1 MNSLNL
7 GSDDEPVI
15 KKKSNTRYLKMALGL
30 AAVIL
35 IPTIGATLAGSIGIG
50 SGTIEFGQ
58 GVVSTAACDSA
69 ITVLP
74 TTSYTSD
81 TFTLTT
87 IAISA
92 IADNCYDKF
101 FNVKVLSGSTPQIIG
116 SGGDTNCKFRMPA
129 TSSDSA
135 IVTITPTAC
144 GTFSAV
150 SGSADARA
158 FTFTP
163 TNRLGA
169 TFVDRIS
176 IESSTT

>member
-1 MNSLNL
+1 MNTLNL
-7 GSDDEPVI
+7 GSDDEPVV

-50 SGTIEFGQ
+50 TGAIEFGQ

-81 TFTLTT
+81 TFTLTS
-87 IAISA
+87 IAISE
-92 IADNCYDKF
+92 IADTCNTKYF
-101 FNVKVLSGSTPQIIG
+101 TVKVLSGSTPQIIG
-116 SGGDTNCKFRMPA
+116 SGGSDTSCKFQMSGA
-129 TSSDSA
+129 A
-135 IVTITPTAC
+135 IVTPTTPSGC
-144 GTFSAV
+144 GTFSV
-150 SGSADARA
+150 VDTTSNLRS

-163 TNRLGA
+163 ANRLGA
-169 TFVDRIS
+169 TFVDRIT

>member
-50 SGTIEFGQ
+50 TGTIEFGQ

-92 IADNCYDKF
+92 LADNCNNKYF
-101 FNVKVLSGSTPQIIG
+101 TVKVLSGSTPQIIG
-116 SGGDTNCKFRMPA
+116 SGSDTSCKFQVA
-129 TSSDSA
+129 DA
-135 IVTITPTAC
+135 VVANITNTC

-150 SGSADARA
+150 VTTTNARS

-163 TNRLGA
+163 TARLGA

>member
-1 MNSLNL
+1 MNTLNL
-7 GSDDEPVI
+7 GSDDEPVV
-15 KKKSNTRYLKMALGL
+15 KKKSNTRSLKIALGL

-35 IPTIGATLAGSIGIG
+35 IPTIGATLAGSINIG
-50 SGTIEFGQ
+50 SGSIEFGQ

-87 IAISA
+87 IAFSGL
-92 IADNCYDKF
+92 ADACNEKF
-101 FNVKVLSGSTPQIIG
+101 LNVKVLSGSTPQIIG
-116 SGGDTNCKFRMPA
+116 SGSDTNCKFRMNA
-129 TSSDSA
+129 GLID
-135 IVTITPTAC
+135 TITPSSC

-150 SGSADARA
+150 DVTSNARS

-163 TNRLGA
+163 TARLGA

>member
-50 SGTIEFGQ
+50 TGTIEFGQ
-58 GVVSTAACDSA
+58 GVVSTTACDSA

-87 IAISA
+87 IVISGL
-92 IADNCYDKF
+92 ADNCNSKYF
-101 FNVKVLSGSTPQIIG
+101 TVKVLSGSTPQIIG
-116 SGGDTNCKFRMPA
+116 SGSDTSCKFRWTGTA
-129 TSSDSA
+129 VD
-135 IVTITPTAC
+135 TITNTC
-144 GTFSAV
+144 GSFGTYVTTS
-150 SGSADARA
+150 DARA

-163 TNRLGA
+163 TARLGA

-176 IESSTT
+176 IESSST

>member
-92 IADNCYDKF
+92 LADNCNNKYF
-101 FNVKVLSGSTPQIIG
+101 TVKVLSGSTPQIIG
-116 SGGDTNCKFRMPA
+116 SGSDTSCKFQVA
-129 TSSDSA
+129 DA
-135 IVTITPTAC
+135 VVANITNTC

-150 SGSADARA
+150 VTTTNARS

-163 TNRLGA
+163 TARLGA

>member
-1 MNSLNL
+1 MNTLNL
-7 GSDDEPVI
+7 GSDDEPVV
-15 KKKSNTRYLKMALGL
+15 KKKSNTRSLKIALGL

-35 IPTIGATLAGSIGIG
+35 VPTIGATLAGSINIG
-50 SGTIEFGQ
+50 SGSIEFGQ

-87 IAISA
+87 IVVSDLAA
-92 IADNCYDKF
+92 ACNDKYF
-101 FNVKVLSGSTPQIIG
+101 TVKVLSGSTPQIIG
-116 SGGDTNCKFRMPA
+116 SGSDTNCKFRMNA
-129 TSSDSA
+129 GLID
-135 IVTITPTAC
+135 TITPSSC

-150 SGSADARA
+150 DVTSNARS

-163 TNRLGA
+163 TARLGA

>member
-7 GSDDEPVI
+7 GSDDEPVV

-35 IPTIGATLAGSIGIG
+35 IPTIGATLAGSITIG
-50 SGTIEFGQ
+50 NGAIEFGQ

-81 TFTLTT
+81 TFTLTS
-87 IAISA
+87 IAISDLA
-92 IADNCYDKF
+92 SGCNSKYF
-101 FNVKVLSGSTPQIIG
+101 TVKVLSGSTPQIIG
-116 SGGDTNCKFRMPA
+116 SASDTYCKFQMSGA
-129 TSSDSA
+129 A
-135 IVTITPTAC
+135 IVTPTTPSGC
-144 GTFSAV
+144 GTFSV
-150 SGSADARA
+150 VDTTSNLRS

-163 TNRLGA
+163 ANRLGA
-169 TFVDRIS
+169 TFVDRIT

>member
-1 MNSLNL
+1 MDTLNL
-7 GSDDEPVI
+7 GSDDEPVV
-15 KKKSNTRYLKMALGL
+15 KKKSNTRNLKIALGL

-35 IPTIGATLAGSIGIG
+35 IPTIGATLAGTIGIG
-50 SGTIEFGQ
+50 TGAIEFGQ

-87 IAISA
+87 IVVSGL
-92 IADNCYDKF
+92 ADTCDAKYF
-101 FNVKVLSGSTPQIIG
+101 TIKVLSASTPQIIG
-116 SGGDTNCKFRMPA
+116 SGSDTSCKFLW
-129 TSSDSA
+129 TGTGVS
-135 IVTITPTAC
+135 TITNTC
-144 GTFSAV
+144 GTFGTFVTSSNAK
-150 SGSADARA
+150 A

-163 TNRLGA
+163 TTRLGA
-169 TFVDRIS
+169 TFVDRIT

>member
-1 MNSLNL
+1 MNTLNL
-7 GSDDEPVI
+7 GSDDEPVV

-58 GVVSTAACDSA
+58 GVVSTAACDSE

-87 IAISA
+87 IVVSA
-92 IADNCYDKF
+92 IADNCDGKYF
-101 FNVKVLSGSTPQIIG
+101 TVKVLSGSTPQNIG
-116 SGGDTNCKFRMPA
+116 SGGDTSCKFRWTGTA
-129 TSSDSA
+129 VNAITNTCGSFDTYVTTSN
-135 IVTITPTAC
+135 
-144 GTFSAV
+144 
-150 SGSADARA
+150 ARA

-176 IESSTT
+176 IESSST

>member
-7 GSDDEPVI
+7 GSDDEPVV

-35 IPTIGATLAGSIGIG
+35 IPTIGATLAGSITIG
-50 SGTIEFGQ
+50 NGAIEFGQ

-81 TFTLTT
+81 TFTLTS
-87 IAISA
+87 IAISDLA
-92 IADNCYDKF
+92 SGCNSKYF
-101 FNVKVLSGSTPQIIG
+101 TVKVLSGSTPQIIG
-116 SGGDTNCKFRMPA
+116 SASDTYCKFQMPA
-129 TSSDSA
+129 SGGTA
-135 IVTITPTAC
+135 IGSITPTSC
-144 GTFSAV
+144 GTFDAV
-150 SGSADARA
+150 AGTAEARS

-169 TFVDRIS
+169 TFVDRIT

>member
-1 MNSLNL
+1 MNTLNL

-15 KKKSNTRYLKMALGL
+15 KKKSNTRNLKFALGL

-50 SGTIEFGQ
+50 TGTIEFGQ
-58 GVVSTAACDSA
+58 GVVSTAACDPA

-87 IAISA
+87 IVVSA
-92 IADNCYDKF
+92 IADNCDNKYF
-101 FNVKVLSGSTPQIIG
+101 TVKVLSGSTPQIIG
-116 SGGDTNCKFRMPA
+116 SGGDTSCKFRW
-129 TSSDSA
+129 TGSA
-135 IVTITPTAC
+135 VDTITNTC
-144 GTFSAV
+144 GTF
-150 SGSADARA
+150 GTYDATSNAGA

-163 TNRLGA
+163 TTHLGA
-169 TFVDRIS
+169 TFVDRIT

>member
-1 MNSLNL
+1 MNTLNL
-7 GSDDEPVI
+7 GSDDEPVV

-87 IAISA
+87 IVVSA
-92 IADNCYDKF
+92 IADNCDNKYF
-101 FNVKVLSGSTPQIIG
+101 TVKVLSG
-116 SGGDTNCKFRMPA
+116 
-129 TSSDSA
+129 
-135 IVTITPTAC
+135 
-144 GTFSAV
+144 
-150 SGSADARA
+150 
-158 FTFTP
+158 
-163 TNRLGA
+163 
-169 TFVDRIS
+169 
-176 IESSTT
+176 

>member
-1 MNSLNL
+1 MNTLNL
-7 GSDDEPVI
+7 GSDDEPVV

-50 SGTIEFGQ
+50 TGTIEFGQ

-87 IAISA
+87 IVVSA
-92 IADNCYDKF
+92 IADNCDNKYF
-101 FNVKVLSGSTPQIIG
+101 TVKVLSGSTPQIIG
-116 SGGDTNCKFRMPA
+116 SGSDTSCKFQVA
-129 TSSDSA
+129 DEVVA
-135 IVTITPTAC
+135 NITNTC

-150 SGSADARA
+150 VTTTNARS

-163 TNRLGA
+163 TARLGA

>member
-50 SGTIEFGQ
+50 TGTIEFGQ

-87 IAISA
+87 IAISDL
-92 IADNCYDKF
+92 ADNCNNKYF
-101 FNVKVLSGSTPQIIG
+101 TVKVLSGSTPQIIG
-116 SGGDTNCKFRMPA
+116 SGSDTSCKFQVA
-129 TSSDSA
+129 DA
-135 IVTITPTAC
+135 VVANITNTC

-150 SGSADARA
+150 VTTANARS

-163 TNRLGA
+163 TARLGA